1 MVPSTL
7 EIPHIINGPNFFES
21 TCPNPKNTL
30 IHKHFRSDN
39 IPPKQLPQVPKQ
51 LDTQKSPTTS
61 GKVGSILNDTYY
73 LAKVLGSGACG
84 TVYYAKNLKNGQ
96 EVAIKTMIKPTP
108 GYCMG
113 IPISSKYDEINSN
126 DFKNVY
132 QCRQKQGNHTID
144 QRNIQ
149 ASPINFSRFELE
161 RFQYHQI
168 KTGSEECVKSVSSN
182 KALLNEILLHS
193 SVQNHPNILPII
205 EVLDSYYFLFVVLE
219 YCPLGDLFGAITE
232 RNWYV
237 GDDQCVK
244 KMFIQLLDAV
254 EYCHENGVYHC
265 DLKPENIMVD
275 KNGQL
280 LKIADFG
287 LASKNHICTVFG
299 RGSSYYMAPETIPEN
314 LMYRQTSKKNET
326 DHLDSNNDV
335 LSVQK
340 KADIEHRKRYH
351 NQRRLK
357 RPLQSKG
364 YPRSASD
371 VWALGVVL
379 LNLTFGRNPWKK
391 ASLVEDSAYRDY
403 SINSDTL
410 RCFLPVSPELN
421 QIMAQ
426 IFHPDPYKRIKI
438 PKLREWI
445 TKCSQFTCPT
455 NEFSWYKYS
464 EGSHQN
470 SNVNNNRTPDSDAI
484 VKPVPTHQQVPAKI
498 VVQINQIQQAQPIP
512 NTFKVSQIT
521 NVQQH
526 PEIIRESKFHFLHAP
541 VQVPA
546 PAFVQQPTPQPHIY
560 CYKYSATKW
569 HNAVENAEILC
580 MSNYFQKNNQNSV
593 SNFGIGSDYWAAYHN
608 SKVKHSTAAS
618 NRLFESILNENNA
631 SGYVLDPA
639 QEISSNAPMEG
650 FNNCSA
656 TQKLLELKTSHNV
669 PRTFEESP
677 NTLNHN
683 FDQYEYQALG
693 LSNDKHSLS
702 FTPDYT
708 PNQNLKLSSTVGT
721 SNKLSA
727 KLKSEIKKAS
737 FIKLPSAANYPKD
750 HKLSQETVNRQELQ
764 QNKLYSAPKNDF
776 LKTHNDYPNKN
787 NACHHKSEAGAN
799 LALPKLPY
807 HHSNTQKL
815 AQSRSNFIFS
825 DPNDIALTKGSGV
838 AVKVSETKS
847 KYSAASSGQKLTKVH
862 KRRTPMSVEYQQNFN
877 FSFPNPLHLSSKTT
891 TPSNQAFSESPSAT
905 SNITV
910 ETTANDFSSI
920 KTSLTADKVQSTT
933 HESSCKNR
941 KRKIDNEDS
950 DVEENNPY
958 SSCNSIRDVY
968 LTMQSSNSTFMYF
981 QNSIH
986 EMLQLSSAQVP
997 VFSSGFS
1004 SAYYSAYSSASDL
1017 ANSCHNANKINEE
1030 TATTITATASAS
1042 ASATTA
1048 QYCKMKKPYNTHDNR
1063 ANSKSGGTSN
1073 NHGSSS
1079 SEGSFIST
1087 DSIGS
1092 VNSTNSL
1099 NSVNSIVS
1107 NVNTT
1112 SLVDNML
1119 IPNDAIQTFTD
1130 SGNKEKTNVNR
1141 AFKLGEATGL
1151 VSHDVYQATVFA
1163 QPNGNAMIGDSQTS
1177 KYNNQETSNYSQ
1189 YGYKRL
1195 RRKSFS
1201 SS

>member
-1 MVPSTL
+1 MAPSTL
-7 EIPHIINGPNFFES
+7 EIPHTINGPNFFES

-30 IHKHFRSDN
+30 IHNHFHSDN
-39 IPPKQLPQVPKQ
+39 IPPKQQHQVPKQ
-51 LDTQKSPTTS
+51 LDAQKSPTTS
-61 GKVGSILNDTYY
+61 GKVGYILNDTYY

-113 IPISSKYDEINSN
+113 IPISSKYDEINST
-126 DFKNVY
+126 DLKNVY
-132 QCRQKQGNHTID
+132 QSHQKHGNHTFD
-144 QRNIQ
+144 QRNIH
-149 ASPINFSRFELE
+149 ASPINFSRHELE

-168 KTGSEECVKSVSSN
+168 KTGSEECVKAVSSN
-182 KALLNEILLHS
+182 KALLNEIILHS

-205 EVLDSYYFLFVVLE
+205 EVLDSHYFLFVVLE

-275 KNGQL
+275 KNGQV

-326 DHLDSNNDV
+326 DYLDSSNEV
-335 LSVQK
+335 LNVQN

-391 ASLVEDSAYRDY
+391 ASLVEDPAYRDY
-403 SINSDTL
+403 SINPDTL

-445 TKCSQFTCPT
+445 SKCSQFTCPT

-464 EGSHQN
+464 EGNHQN

-484 VKPVPTHQQVPAKI
+484 VKPVPTHRQVPAKA
-498 VVQINQIQQAQPIP
+498 VVQINQVQQAQPVP
-512 NTFKVSQIT
+512 STFKVSQIT
-521 NVQQH
+521 KVQQH
-526 PEIIRESKFHFLHAP
+526 SEIIRESKFHFLHAP
-541 VQVPA
+541 VQVPT
-546 PAFVQQPTPQPHIY
+546 PAFVQQPAPQPHIY
-560 CYKYSATKW
+560 CYKDPAAKW

-580 MSNYFQKNNQNSV
+580 VPNYFEKNNQNSV
-593 SNFGIGSDYWAAYHN
+593 SNFGAGSDYWAAYHN
-608 SKVKHSTAAS
+608 PKVKHSTAVS
-618 NRLFESILNENNA
+618 NRLFESIPYEKNA
-631 SGYVLDPA
+631 SVYILDPA

-650 FNNCSA
+650 LNNCNA
-656 TQKLLELKTSHNV
+656 TQKLLKLKASHNV
-669 PRTFEESP
+669 PRTFDASP
-677 NTLNHN
+677 NTLNQN
-683 FDQYEYQALG
+683 FDQYEYQSLDLG
-693 LSNDKHSLS
+693 DYKHLLP
-702 FTPDYT
+702 FTSDYT
-708 PNQNLKLSSTVGT
+708 PKQNLEASSAVAT

-727 KLKSEIKKAS
+727 KLKPEIKKAS
-737 FIKLPSAANYPKD
+737 FINLPNAVNYPKD
-750 HKLSQETVNRQELQ
+750 YKLSREGGNKQDLQ
-764 QNKLYSAPKNDF
+764 RNKLHNAPKNNL
-776 LKTHNDYPNKN
+776 LKMRNDYPNKN
-787 NACHHKSEAGAN
+787 NACDYKSKAGAN

-807 HHSNTQKL
+807 YHINNQEL
-815 AQSRSNFIFS
+815 AQPRSNFIFN
-825 DPNDIALTKGSGV
+825 DPNDIASIKGSGIS
-838 AVKVSETKS
+838 VKVSEAKS
-847 KYSAASSGQKLTKVH
+847 KYSSASSRQKGTKVH
-862 KRRTPMSVEYQQNFN
+862 KIRTPVSVEYQQNPN
-877 FSFPNPLHLSSKTT
+877 FSFPNPLHMSSKTT

-905 SNITV
+905 PNITV
-910 ETTANDFSSI
+910 ETTADNFSST
-920 KTSLTADKVQSTT
+920 KTSLAADKAQSTT
-933 HESSCKNR
+933 NESSCKNR
-941 KRKIDNEDS
+941 KRKIGNEDS
-950 DVEENNPY
+950 DFEENN
-958 SSCNSIRDVY
+958 SHSTCNSIRDVD
-968 LTMQSSNSTFMYF
+968 LTLRSSNSTFMYF
-981 QNSIH
+981 QNSKH

-997 VFSSGFS
+997 VFSSGLS

-1017 ANSCHNANKINEE
+1017 ANSLHNANEINEE
-1030 TATTITATASAS
+1030 IATANTATASAS
-1042 ASATTA
+1042 ATTA
-1048 QYCKMKKPYNTHDNR
+1048 IYCKMKKPYNTHDNQ

-1079 SEGSFIST
+1079 SEGSFISS

-1092 VNSTNSL
+1092 LNSTNSL

-1119 IPNDAIQTFTD
+1119 IPNDAIQTFAD
-1130 SGNKEKTNVNR
+1130 SGNKEKTDFNT
-1141 AFKLGEATGL
+1141 ASKLVEVTGL
-1151 VSHDVYQATVFA
+1151 INHDVYQATAFA
-1163 QPNGNAMIGDSQTS
+1163 QPNGNAMTGDSQTS

-1201 SS
+1201 LS